1 MRFEIFSQGRAQEQ
15 VLERVIRANGDEVRL
30 WRGWVDCSQ
39 FAQDSPVII
48 VATGDP
54 IGAVLT
60 AYTIEGHTSALSPA
74 IVGARVKQYCELA
87 QANWQAVRAHNPNA
101 RLLITENHTKTRHW
115 AASMGYKTVP
125 EVDYTAHGTPNEQE
139 LRTLCERDLAATL
152 GDYSRELAAL

>member
-15 VLERVIRANGDEVRL
+15 VLDRVIRSNGYESRL

-39 FAQDSPVII
+39 FAQDSQVII
-48 VATGDP
+48 VATRDP

-87 QANWQAVRAHNPNA
+87 QANWQAVQAHTPDA
-101 RLLITENHTKTRHW
+101 RTLITENHTKTRHW

-125 EVDYTAHGTPNEQE
+125 EVDYTTHNIANALE
-139 LRTLCERDLAATL
+139 LRTLCERDLAGELEAYTN
-152 GDYSRELAAL
+152 ELAAL